1 MPLKKSISFR
11 CKTQIKKLPMK
22 IFAINKRFWN
32 SNHEGWKQ
40 WIESEIISYHATE
53 EGANAKISS
62 FDDKDE
68 EITDEYG
75 DLSSV
80 YFISC
85 IEVKE

>member
-1 MPLKKSISFR
+1 
-11 CKTQIKKLPMK
+11 MK
-22 IFAINKRFWN
+22 IFTINKRFLT
-32 SNHEGWKQ
+32 SNYEGWKQ

-53 EGANAKISS
+53 EGAKNEISS
-62 FDDKDE
+62 FDDKNE

-75 DLSSV
+75 DLSSI